1 MKPRKYIRFIAMAS
15 IVTTLIFSVAGCDA
29 SDKEIM
35 EWAGIELSVS
45 ELESETVHA
54 TVATTAAG
62 VTKSVAVT
70 TTAAQKPTV
79 TTTSVVENTTTRSET
94 NATQS
99 GIGSGQVA
107 AATTAAPTQAPTQPP
122 TTTAAPTQAPT
133 QPPTTTAAPTQ
144 APTQPP
150 TTTAAPT
157 AAPKTVYGSFT
168 FSSVDI
174 NGMNI
179 SYDDVRNAKLIMV
192 NMWEPWCGPCVG
204 EMADLEALYENYAS
218 QGFLIIGFSSY
229 MLEGFES
236 DTQELIASNHIT
248 YPLVAYDDNIYAL
261 QTGYVPTIY
270 FVDNQ
275 GNRISDSYIGSR
287 SYSSWE
293 YIMLEYLAQVQ

>member
-45 ELESETVHA
+45 ELESETVYA
-54 TVATTAAG
+54 TAATTAAG

-70 TTAAQKPTV
+70 TT
-79 TTTSVVENTTTRSET
+79 
-94 NATQS
+94 ATQS

-122 TTTAAPTQAPT
+122 TTTAAPIQPPTTTAAPTQAPT

-144 APTQPP
+144 PPTQPP

-261 QTGYVPTIY
+261 QTGYVPTTY